1 MELEYSLTPYKK
13 INSKWNKDLNVR
25 QDTIKLL
32 EDNIGRT
39 HFDINHNKIF
49 FEPPPKV
56 MKIITKINKW
66 DLIKFKSFCTMKET
80 INNVKRQSSE

>member
-1 MELEYSLTPYKK
+1 MELEHSLTPYKK

-25 QDTIKLL
+25 PDTIKLL
-32 EDNIGRT
+32 EENIGRT

-56 MKIITKINKW
+56 MKIITK
-66 DLIKFKSFCTMKET
+66 
-80 INNVKRQSSE
+80 